1 MGFVEKLTD
10 LTGSE
15 LVDGELSLIDR
26 TLAGVPKFIN
36 SGVGLRKLLDRTR
49 LSFETAF
56 DPGEEND
63 FFRQGRRFNPTHLV
77 MPPNCLDQGPH
88 FHPGGEFSYVVS
100 GEYFDADLE
109 GNVLRVYPAG
119 TTIFYAKG
127 SSHRP
132 LSREGAE
139 ILYIPFD
146 GIVFGADPRDLARRM
161 VKLGTAQEAIEYA
174 LLWMLPDPERRNT
187 LLDTLF

>member
-1 MGFVEKLTD
+1 MGFLERLTD
-10 LTGSE
+10 VTGSE
-15 LVDGELSLIDR
+15 IIDGEVVPIDR
-26 TLAGVPKFIN
+26 TIDGTPKFIN
-36 SGVGLRKLLDRTR
+36 SGVGLRSVLDRTR

-56 DPGEEND
+56 DAGERTD
-63 FFRQGRRFNPTHLV
+63 FFRQGDRLNPTHLV
-77 MPPNCLDQGPH
+77 MPPNCLSQGPH

-100 GEYFDADLE
+100 GEYFDADME

-119 TTIFYAKG
+119 TTVFYARG

-132 LSREGAE
+132 LSQEGAE

-146 GIVFGADPRDLARRM
+146 GIVFGKDPEDLLRRM
-161 VKLGTAQEAIEYA
+161 VRLATPEEAIEYA
-174 LLWMLPDPERRNT
+174 LLWMVPDPKRRQA